1 MTQHNS
7 AGTNANGKAIGPTQ
21 TQYDTLQGKFP
32 NVKGSG
38 FNGIDAG
45 AETAETRDIFIL
57 PSISKTFKSVLVYPN
72 VTGEYWYFRL
82 GDIDSTDIFLI
93 DSNVDI
99 TKVAQFANCIWH
111 AQNWKGTP
119 LLDTRYKEEGDDW
132 GKYLGEDSFEMAS
145 YSDWDTP
152 APVPSQFGTIDLS
165 KINLNYFQ
173 GMSDDDFIETY
184 KSYIKAYVPGSQLDK
199 DTFNPSTPTYSINP
213 SATSINEGGVLTTTV
228 ATTNVKSG
236 TKLYYSIGGNGINL
250 SDFSQGNLTGAGKVG
265 KNNTFSLSHTLK
277 KDNLTEGTETIE
289 IKLYSDAGRTNQVGS
304 TTNVRVAET
313 SSAPVTSYTITP
325 SVTSINEGDVLGTTV
340 ATTNVKSGTK
350 LYYSIGGNG
359 INLSDFS
366 QGKLTGVG
374 KVGKNNTFSLSH
386 TLKKDNLTEGTET
399 IEIKLYSDAG
409 RTVQVGSTTN
419 VRVADTSAPYIINPS
434 ATNIN
439 EGETLNTIVSASNVA
454 TGTTLY
460 YSLSGTGVNTSDFS
474 QGILTGEG
482 VTDATGKFTFSH
494 TLANDERTEG
504 GETLEIK
511 LYSDA
516 GRTIQVGSTAT
527 VNVVDTSVYDFKTL
541 FWNNLALESL
551 FSKHIDIDTSKTTD
565 ALFGDYLSLEKSNNI
580 VEIIPN
586 SKSAIKY
593 SQNYEFIEYDPDL
606 YDGGGNEI
614 VDLELFPDSHI
625 RVKVNSPEDRMLWV
639 GSSDAFTR
647 LENSFNEGVVQ
658 HDGKSY
664 EYITLINEIN
674 LISNTGLKTISRKEA
689 ELLEDKLFYA
699 ETGVEEKLESNIRRS
714 FKVRQFNDIDIWL
727 KDGLFVVDTF
737 ETIYNNYETPAFA
750 SYSKSFLL
758 TLNGVHLGSFEED
771 YEYKYDPEDEQY
783 RSVEFGLHLYE
794 PNSYDKNIT
803 DTVLGIFPEEFA
815 ALSKAEGTA
824 PIFAGYEGTQL
835 GFDWLTSLPT
845 SLETYGKEAV
855 SLLGADSAIFGINQ
869 VYLAL
874 EDCDI
879 VTGAGKD
886 LIILADDINNSEGT
900 VPRIH
905 DFEVGQDKILIPAE
919 VFAGFGNSPAGKLA
933 NSAFTS
939 GVTSGN
945 ANHRVI
951 YDTAN
956 GNLYH
961 DSDGTGT
968 EIQQLIATFTNKPI
982 LSAEDLLLG

>member
-250 SDFSQGNLTGAGKVG
+250 SDFSHGKLIGVGKVG

-304 TTNVRVAET
+304 T
-313 SSAPVTSYTITP
+313 S
-325 SVTSINEGDVLGTTV
+325 
-340 ATTNVKSGTK
+340 
-350 LYYSIGGNG
+350 
-359 INLSDFS
+359 
-366 QGKLTGVG
+366 
-374 KVGKNNTFSLSH
+374 
-386 TLKKDNLTEGTET
+386 
-399 IEIKLYSDAG
+399 
-409 RTVQVGSTTN
+409 N

-699 ETGVEEKLESNIRRS
+699 ETGAEEKLESNIRRS